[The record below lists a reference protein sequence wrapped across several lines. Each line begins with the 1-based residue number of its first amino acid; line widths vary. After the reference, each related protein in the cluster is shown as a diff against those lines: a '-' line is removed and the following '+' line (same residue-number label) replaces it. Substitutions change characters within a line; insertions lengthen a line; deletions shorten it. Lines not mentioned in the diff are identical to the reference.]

1 MLEIRNVHTR
11 RGVVDVLHNVTLE
24 VYEQEVVCLVG
35 RNGAGKT
42 TVAET
47 IMGHLS
53 MRSGQIVFRGEDIG
67 LLPPYQRVRR
77 GIGYAPDYCGI
88 FPSLTVAENMM
99 ISELVNKSSQQGKL
113 DRKRQIVSIF
123 PEIQEFLKRPG
134 VNLSGGQKKMLAIA
148 RAMTLAPSL
157 LVLDEALE
165 GLAPV
170 VVSRFID
177 AVFKI
182 KEMGIALLLAESNLR
197 VASRIADRMYAIDR
211 GEIIFHGTP
220 DQFLNNKELVKT
232 IYG

>member
-1 MLEIRNVHTR
+1 MLEIRNIHTR

-42 TVAET
+42 TLAET

-53 MRSGQIVFRGEDIG
+53 MKSGQIVFRGEDIG

-88 FPSLTVAENMM
+88 FPNLTVAENMM

-113 DRKRQIVSIF
+113 VQKRQIISIF

-148 RAMTLAPSL
+148 RAMTLFPSL

-177 AVFKI
+177 AVLKI
-182 KEMGIALLLAESNLR
+182 KEMGISLLLAESNLR

>member
-24 VYEQEVVCLVG
+24 VYEQEVVCLLG

-148 RAMTLAPSL
+148 RAMTLSPSL

-182 KEMGIALLLAESNLR
+182 KEMGISLLLAESNLR

-211 GEIIFHGTP
+211 GEIIFDGTP
-220 DQFLNNKELVKT
+220 DQFLKNKELVKA

>member
-1 MLEIRNVHTR
+1 MLEIKNVHTR

-53 MRSGQIVFRGEDIG
+53 MRSGQIVFRGEDIS
-67 LLPPYQRVRR
+67 LLPPHQRVRR

-88 FPSLTVAENMM
+88 FPNLTVAENMM
-99 ISELVNKSSQQGKL
+99 ISELVNKNSRQGKL
-113 DRKRQIVSIF
+113 DRKCQIVSIF

-148 RAMTLAPSL
+148 RAMTLFPSL

-165 GLAPV
+165 GLAPI

-182 KEMGIALLLAESNLR
+182 KEMGITLLLAESNLR

>member
-148 RAMTLAPSL
+148 RAMTLSPSL

-182 KEMGIALLLAESNLR
+182 KEMGISLLLAESNLR

-211 GEIIFHGTP
+211 GEIIFDGTP
-220 DQFLNNKELVKT
+220 DHFLKNKELVKT

>member
-99 ISELVNKSSQQGKL
+99 ISELVNRSSQQGKL

-148 RAMTLAPSL
+148 RAMTLSPSL

-182 KEMGIALLLAESNLR
+182 KEMGISLLLAESNLR

-211 GEIIFHGTP
+211 GEIIFDGTP
-220 DQFLNNKELVKT
+220 DQFLKNKELVKT

>member
-148 RAMTLAPSL
+148 RAMTLSPSL

-182 KEMGIALLLAESNLR
+182 KEMGISLLLAESNLR

-211 GEIIFHGTP
+211 GEIIFDGTP
-220 DQFLNNKELVKT
+220 DQFLKNKELVKT